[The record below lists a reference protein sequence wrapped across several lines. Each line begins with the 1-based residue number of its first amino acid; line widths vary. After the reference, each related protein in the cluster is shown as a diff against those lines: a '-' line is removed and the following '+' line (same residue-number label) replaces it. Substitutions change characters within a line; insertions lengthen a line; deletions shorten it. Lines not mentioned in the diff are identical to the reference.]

1 MNTDKL
7 MDEVEHL
14 VDVRIRAELAR
25 CTACGDALVEP
36 VEKKLRAAI
45 EQAMEAARADGFAW
59 GMKAALDENCAA
71 QPQPELTDAK
81 LDDIYLKVVGPK
93 GGKLSRAYARAVIA
107 ADRAKE
113 TK

>member
-1 MNTDKL
+1 MTKTDEL
-7 MDEVEHL
+7 MQIAFHVRNGDMGEDE
-14 VDVRIRAELAR
+14 
-25 CTACGDALVEP
+25 
-36 VEKKLRAAI
+36 LRAAI